1 MTATSSATGEKP
13 PPQAAVDQAAAA
25 SGVAFQRLGRPTT
38 NRGALHSR
46 GAANIALALGGN
58 VIRAPAAGDPLCR
71 AFGHLHMWLKN
82 LRINYVIPLVSSR
95 TWLTIEFVLAM
106 EGDFDEA

>member
-1 MTATSSATGEKP
+1 MKSRHRKLLSIKP
-13 PPQAAVDQAAAA
+13 PPQVA
-25 SGVAFQRLGRPTT
+25 SHFSGWAGPRR
-38 NRGALHSR
+38 
-46 GAANIALALGGN
+46 IAGLSTAEGQQSSPLPGGGN

-95 TWLTIEFVLAM
+95 TWLTIEFVLVM